1 MPSLLLRLYGAFT
14 YLAQPAVRRK
24 LRRRA
29 VAEPGYAV
37 AVEERFGHYDFPD
50 PANPGSQ
57 LPVGVGWCWVHAV
70 SLGESRAAGILITEL
85 RRQHPG
91 VPILLTHGTA
101 TGREEGAKL
110 LEPGDMQV
118 WHPWDE
124 PGAVARFLDR
134 FQPRIGVLM
143 ETEVWPAMVDAC
155 KSRGIPLVLAN
166 ARLNE
171 KSLASA
177 ERLRWLARPA
187 YSALKAV
194 WAQTEADSHRL
205 VSLGAKVAGVFGNLK
220 FDATPDARQLKTA
233 MALRGQLPR
242 PLVVLA
248 SSRDGEE
255 RMLLDVL
262 KRFGAAGPVP
272 AAQPGVDSIARQVAG
287 VQWMIVPRHPQRFD
301 EVAALIE
308 SSGFAVARRSA
319 AGAPKD
325 SEIWLGDSLGEMALY
340 YGLADAAL
348 LGGSFEALGGQNLIE
363 AAACA
368 CPVILGPSTFNFAEA
383 ADLSLA
389 AGAAVR
395 VQTME
400 QAVKAA
406 LALVAD
412 PARRDAMAQAAQTFA
427 ASNRGAAQRTAAA
440 VLAIAESA
448 ATDPTPV
455 VPTAQPEASAHSSS
469 ATPQTASVPATGAPA
484 PAVAPPPVP
493 EKERAEPWLD

>member
-272 AAQPGVDSIARQVAG
+272 AAQPGVDSIARQVA
-287 VQWMIVPRHPQRFD
+287 
-301 EVAALIE
+301 
-308 SSGFAVARRSA
+308 
-319 AGAPKD
+319 
-325 SEIWLGDSLGEMALY
+325 
-340 YGLADAAL
+340 
-348 LGGSFEALGGQNLIE
+348 
-363 AAACA
+363 AACA

-448 ATDPTPV
+448 ATDPTPDAPNV
-455 VPTAQPEASAHSSS
+455 QPEASAHSAS
-469 ATPQTASVPATGAPA
+469 ATPQAAAVPAAGAPA
-484 PAVAPPPVP
+484 PSAAPPIP